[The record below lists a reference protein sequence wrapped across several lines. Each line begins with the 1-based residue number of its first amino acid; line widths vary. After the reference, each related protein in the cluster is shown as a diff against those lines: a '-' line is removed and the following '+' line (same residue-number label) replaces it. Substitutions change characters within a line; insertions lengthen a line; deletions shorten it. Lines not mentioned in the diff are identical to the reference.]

1 MGMLTLLLSMLM
13 VEVTTMVREMIV
25 RAMRMMR
32 MAVMAQR

>member
-32 MAVMAQR
+32 MAVMVQR

>member
-25 RAMRMMR
+25 RAMMMMR
-32 MAVMAQR
+32 MAVMVQR